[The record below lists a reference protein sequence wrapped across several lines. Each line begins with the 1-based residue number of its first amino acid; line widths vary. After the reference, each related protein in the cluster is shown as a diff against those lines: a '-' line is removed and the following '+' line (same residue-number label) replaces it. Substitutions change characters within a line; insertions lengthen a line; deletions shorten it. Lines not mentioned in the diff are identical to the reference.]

1 MDDIFLCL
9 SPLLAEQGIGQEIT
23 RQGPFASMIM
33 NQQHTDQHLL
43 SHQHDQVTHSFAGP
57 APSAATK
64 AFIIYLLLFGHV

>member
-1 MDDIFLCL
+1 MSL
-9 SPLLAEQGIGQEIT
+9 SIACRT
-23 RQGPFASMIM
+23 RDWTGNHEAGALASMIM

-64 AFIIYLLLFGHV
+64 AFMIYLLLFGHV